1 MYRRIEEIE
10 LHLEEFGLLHIK
22 NREMLLR
29 RLANGRNIEP
39 LKILLSAIEP
49 LKEYERGGGREYT
62 SYSPLSRLVD
72 ASYPDPKTVRDFNN
86 DVQKYLK
93 NNSSDEM
100 YQKLKAQLIEWHK
113 NHADLL
119 PIIKDSPILKEIKS
133 LSYDLSKVAEI
144 GLKSLQVINDGATI
158 PADWKKKST
167 EILNNCKAPRG
178 ENEIMIIKSIQELV
192 SATK

>member
-1 MYRRIEEIE
+1 MYRRIEKID

-29 RLANGRNIEP
+29 RSANGRNIEP
-39 LKILLSAIEP
+39 LKVLISAIEL
-49 LKEYERGGGREYT
+49 LKKYERGRGREYT

-86 DVQKYLK
+86 NVQKYLI
-93 NNSSDEM
+93 NNLSDEL
-100 YQKLKAQLIEWHK
+100 YQKLKAQLIEWYN

-119 PIIKDSPILKEIKS
+119 PIIKDSPILKEIES

-144 GLKSLQVINDGATI
+144 GLKSLEIMIDRVTI

-167 EILNNCKAPRG
+167 EMLKICKAPRG
-178 ENEIMIIKSIQELV
+178 ENEIMIINSVQELV
-192 SATK
+192 NKTK